1 MNLKTLS
8 KAAILAASLSVCFGM
23 ASAQA
28 ANTDTKQEKEK
39 IDLLANYAFHGRHAP
54 YFVGIENGYFDDAG
68 FKVNALP
75 AAGSGAVIAAID
87 SGKAD
92 FGMAD
97 AAPVVQ
103 AVAKGAKVKTFM
115 IYMDE
120 STMGLASTKP
130 YPDLASLKDARI
142 AASGADSVRVILPII
157 LRLQNMSELPVNW
170 LSADPSVYISLVLSD
185 QADLFTASSDGDV
198 PAFEVIAAK
207 QGKDTHFLS
216 FAENGFDAYG
226 YVLIASD
233 KTLSESPE
241 KAQRLYDSMKKAV
254 TFSLENPEK
263 AAEIMIKYNPTLNYD
278 TVLRQWQQASDSINT
293 DYTAKNG
300 YGVITHD
307 RAQATID
314 MVAEVL
320 HLDKA
325 GLEVEKV
332 FDIQDH

>member
-1 MNLKTLS
+1 MNIKRYAGTF
-8 KAAILAASLSVCFGM
+8 ILTASLGLGFAIPG
-23 ASAQA
+23 AQA
-28 ANTDTKQEKEK
+28 ADQPKEK
-39 IDLLANYAFHGRHAP
+39 VDLLANYSFHGRHAP

-103 AVAKGAKVKTFM
+103 AVSKGSKVKTFM
-115 IYMDE
+115 IYMDR

-157 LRLQNMSELPVNW
+157 LKMENLQDMPLNW
-170 LSADPSVYISLVLSD
+170 LSADPSVYISLVLSG

-198 PAFEVIAAK
+198 PAFEAVAKK
-207 QGKDTHFLS
+207 QGKDTHFIS
-216 FAENGFDAYG
+216 FADNGFDAYG
-226 YVLIASD
+226 YVLIAND
-233 KTLSESPE
+233 KTIQASPD
-241 KAQRLYDSMKKAV
+241 KVKRFYGAMKKAV
-254 TFSLENPEK
+254 EFSLENPEK
-263 AAEIMIKYNPTLNYD
+263 TAEIMLKYNPTLNYD